1 MSQTWRLIPP
11 FAAPGHLQMALDQWL
26 FQQCAKGEHP
36 AVLRFYTWSP
46 AAISL
51 GKNQQR
57 WPQHWQ
63 KLTWNQQPVEL
74 VRRPSGGRAVL
85 HQGDLT
91 YMLVVNNQS
100 GNRRQA
106 YRALCE
112 FLIQGWQTLGV
123 SLHFGGAGRGYMEQP
138 NCFAIAT
145 DADLVLTDGTKLI
158 GSAQAW
164 QGATVLQHGSIR
176 LQPDSEL
183 YLQVFGEEANVGQPI
198 TAQHLPQSKIIQSL
212 TQAAEDCFQMQ
223 LRNQPLSDLEWKAIN
238 ASIDSSLA
246 GS

>member
-1 MSQTWRLIPP
+1 
-11 FAAPGHLQMALDQWL
+11 MALDQWL
-26 FQQCAKGEHP
+26 FQQCTKGEHP
-36 AVLRFYTWSP
+36 PVLRFYTWSP

-57 WPQHWQ
+57 WPQHWRQ
-63 KLTWNQQPVEL
+63 LTWNQQPVEL

-91 YMLVVNNQS
+91 YMLVTNQPS

-112 FLIQGWQTLGV
+112 FLIQGWKSLGV
-123 SLHFGGAGRGYMEQP
+123 SLRFGGAGRGYTAQP

-145 DADLVLTDGTKLI
+145 DADLVLADGTKLI

-164 QGATVLQHGSIR
+164 QGTTVLQHGSMR
-176 LQPDSEL
+176 LQPDPSL
-183 YLQVFGEEANVGQPI
+183 YVQVFGAAENIGQPV
-198 TAQHLPQSKIIQSL
+198 TAQYRYQAELIQSL
-212 TQAAEDCFQMQ
+212 TRAAEDCFQMQ
-223 LRNQPLSDLEWKAIN
+223 LRCQPLSDLEWQAVN
-238 ASIDSSLA
+238 ASVNRSLA
-246 GS
+246 DGP